1 MKIKKSKL
9 ADALIFEPKLHQDQ
23 RGFFL
28 ESFRKNVFSKAT
40 NAQFTFVQEN
50 HSRSIKGVMRGLHLQ
65 KNRPQGKLVRVTS
78 GSVLDVAVDLRP
90 ASPSF
95 KKWDAVLLDDIDH
108 KIFWIPPGF
117 AHGFIVLSKSA
128 DFVYKC
134 TEYYDSEDEIT
145 INWNDEDI
153 GIKWPN
159 NIKKVISE
167 RDKNGISLKEYLE
180 L

>member
-1 MKIKKSKL
+1 MKVKRSKL

-40 NAQFTFVQEN
+40 NSQFTFVQEN